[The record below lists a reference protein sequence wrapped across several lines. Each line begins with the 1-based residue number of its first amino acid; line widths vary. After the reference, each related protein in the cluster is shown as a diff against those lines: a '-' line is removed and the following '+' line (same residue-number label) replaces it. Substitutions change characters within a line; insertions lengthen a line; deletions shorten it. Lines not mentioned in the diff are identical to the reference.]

1 MVEGKE
7 VLSRKGAVAAGPEEA
22 ARIGARIL
30 ERGGNA
36 MDAAAATCM
45 ACCMFWPHATGVGGY
60 VCCGLVLEGSTGR
73 VWSLDANAVAPAGA
87 HEGMYHAGPVGD
99 GPPGINESEYSCS
112 VKDNA
117 NVHGPLAI
125 GPPGMMAGMGTLWER
140 WGRLKWHDIIAPSL
154 RVLSDGF
161 PFGVLANAV
170 RNNEAAIRRCEASV
184 RHLMFEGRLPDAEDI
199 WHRPDMEKTLERIA
213 EAGWRDFYEGEI
225 GRKIADHVAKCGGI
239 LTREDMAS
247 YRPRVTKPYR
257 ITYRDAE
264 VYAAILPNGGLSS
277 LQALNMM
284 DCLDPAPKDT
294 PAFWHRWAEVL
305 KRVWRDRLLYL
316 GDPNFVEVP
325 VERLLSKEYAA
336 GRVESIR
343 QFPDHVDRM
352 VPPEI
357 GEGSDGTL
365 HVAAADVEG
374 NVASITI
381 SQGGAFGSCFTAAG
395 TGIILGHGM
404 CRLDPRPGRRNS
416 VAPGK
421 RPLNNTAPMMIR
433 LPDRD
438 VGTGLPGGRR
448 LLSVSAQMVQRVVD
462 YGATSYEAA
471 SAPRLHVQTH
481 EPLMITES
489 AGEGAISGLREM
501 GHDIEVVAGVA
512 GAAHCA
518 EYIRSGGKARAGG
531 LSWAAGV
538 EYLEDAR

>member
-1 MVEGKE
+1 MIEGKE
-7 VLSRKGAVAAGPEEA
+7 VTSSRGAVAAGPEEA

-30 ERGGNA
+30 EQGGNA
-36 MDAAAATCM
+36 MDAAAAACM

-60 VCCGLVLEGSTGR
+60 VCCGLVLEGNTGR
-73 VWSLDANAVAPAGA
+73 VWSLDANSIAPAGA
-87 HEGMYHAGPVGD
+87 HERMYQVGRVGD
-99 GPPGINESEYSCS
+99 SPQGINENEYGCS

-140 WGRLKWHDIIAPSL
+140 WGALRWQDIVAPSL
-154 RVLSDGF
+154 GVLADGF
-161 PFGVLANAV
+161 PFGTVANAV
-170 RNNEAAIRRCEASV
+170 RGNEAAIRRCEASV
-184 RHLMFEGRLPDAEDI
+184 RHLMPEGRLPTPEDI
-199 WHRPDMEKTLERIA
+199 WHRPDMEKTLQRIS

-225 GRKIADHVAKCGGI
+225 GRQIADSVGEGGGI

-247 YRPRVTKPYR
+247 FRPRVTEPYQ

-264 VYAAILPNGGLSS
+264 ISAAILPNGGISC

-284 DCLDPAPKDT
+284 DCLDFVPKDT
-294 PAFWHRWAEVL
+294 PVFWHRWAEVL

-316 GDPNFVEVP
+316 GDPDFVDVP
-325 VERLLSKEYAA
+325 TELLLSKEYAA

-343 QFPDHVDRM
+343 QFPDNVDRM
-352 VPPEI
+352 VPLETR
-357 GEGSDGTL
+357 GGRDGTL
-365 HVAAADVEG
+365 HVGAADVEG
-374 NVASITI
+374 NIASITI
-381 SQGGAFGSCFTAAG
+381 SQGGAFGSCFTTAG

-416 VAPGK
+416 VASGK
-421 RPLNNTAPMMIR
+421 RPLNNTAPLMIQ

-438 VGTGLPGGRR
+438 VGIGLPGGRR
-448 LLSVSAQMVQRVVD
+448 LLSVSAQMGQRVVE

-481 EPLMITES
+481 EPLMITGS
-489 AGEGAISGLREM
+489 AGDGAIDGLREM
-501 GHDIEVVAGVA
+501 GHEVEVVPAVA

-518 EYIRSGGKARAGG
+518 EYLKAGGKARAGG

-538 EYLEDAR
+538 E

>member
-7 VLSRKGAVAAGPEEA
+7 VISRKGAVAAGPEEA

-36 MDAAAATCM
+36 MDAAAAACM

-60 VCCGLVLEGSTGR
+60 VCCGLVLEGDTGR
-73 VWSLDANAVAPAGA
+73 VWSLDANSVAPAGA
-87 HEGMYHAGPVGD
+87 HEGMYRVGPVGD
-99 GPPGINESEYSCS
+99 GPPGINENEYNCS

-140 WGRLKWHDIIAPSL
+140 WGKLAWGDIVAPSL
-154 RVLSDGF
+154 EVLSDGF
-161 PFGVLANAV
+161 PFGAVAHAV
-170 RNNEAAIRRCEASV
+170 RNNEGAIRRCEASV
-184 RHLMFEGRLPDAEDI
+184 RHLMPEGRLPDPGDI
-199 WHRPDMEKTLERIA
+199 WHRPDMEKTLAHISQ
-213 EAGWRDFYEGEI
+213 AGWRDFYEGEI
-225 GRKIADHVAKCGGI
+225 GRGIADNVAGCGGV

-247 YRPRVTKPYR
+247 YWPRVTEPYR
-257 ITYRDAE
+257 ITYRNAE
-264 VYAAILPNGGLSS
+264 VSAAILPNGGLSC

-284 DCLDPAPKDT
+284 DCLDPVPEDT
-294 PAFWHRWAEVL
+294 RLFWHRWAEVL

-316 GDPNFVEVP
+316 GDPDFVDVP
-325 VERLLSKEYAA
+325 VERLLGKEYAA

-352 VPPEI
+352 VPSMA
-357 GEGSDGTL
+357 GEGRDGTL
-365 HVAAADVEG
+365 HVAAADAEG
-374 NVASITI
+374 NVASMTI

-416 VAPGK
+416 VAAGK

-448 LLSVSAQMVQRVVD
+448 LVNVSAQMVQRIVD
-462 YGATSYEAA
+462 YGATSHEAA

-481 EPLMITES
+481 EPLMLTES
-489 AGEGAISGLREM
+489 AGEKAIGELRAM
-501 GHDIEVVAGVA
+501 GHEIEVVAGVA

-518 EYIRSGGKARAGG
+518 EYIKSGGKVRAGG

-538 EYLEDAR
+538 E

>member
-1 MVEGKE
+1 MLEGKE
-7 VLSRKGAVAAGPEEA
+7 VVSRKGAVAAGPEEA

-30 ERGGNA
+30 EQGGNA
-36 MDAAAATCM
+36 MDAAAAACM
-45 ACCMFWPHATGVGGY
+45 GCCMFLPHATGLGGY

-87 HEGMYHAGPVGD
+87 HETMYQVGRVGD
-99 GPPGINESEYSCS
+99 SAGAINESEYRCS

-140 WGRLKWHDIIAPSL
+140 WGQLKWEDIVAPSFK
-154 RVLSDGF
+154 VLSDGF
-161 PFGVLANAV
+161 PIAVVANSV
-170 RNNEAAIRRCEASV
+170 RHNEAAIRRCEASV
-184 RHLMFEGRLPDAEDI
+184 RHLMPEGRLPEPEDI
-199 WHRPDMEKTLERIA
+199 WHRPDTEKTLQRISD
-213 EAGWRDFYEGEI
+213 AGWRDFYEGEI
-225 GRKIADHVAKCGGI
+225 GHKIADQVGECGGI

-247 YRPRVTKPYR
+247 YRPRVTEPYR
-257 ITYRDAE
+257 IAYRNAE
-264 VYAAILPNGGLSS
+264 VSAAILPNGGLSS

-284 DCLDPAPKDT
+284 DCLDPVAKDT

-316 GDPNFVEVP
+316 GDPDFVDVP
-325 VERLLSKEYAA
+325 IKRLLSKEYAA
-336 GRVESIR
+336 GRVESIH
-343 QFPDHVDRM
+343 QFPDHVDKL
-352 VPPEI
+352 VPSGF

-374 NVASITI
+374 NVATITI

-395 TGIILGHGM
+395 TGVILGHGM
-404 CRLDPRPGRRNS
+404 CRLDPRPGRMNS

-421 RPLNNTAPMMIR
+421 RPLNNTAPMMVR

-448 LLSVSAQMVQRVVD
+448 LVSVSAQMVQRVVD

-481 EPLMITES
+481 EPLMIVES
-489 AGEGAISGLREM
+489 AGEGAISGLRKM
-501 GHDIEVVAGVA
+501 GHEIEVVGGIA

-518 EYIRSGGKARAGG
+518 EFIKSGGKVRAGG
-531 LSWAAGV
+531 LSWAAGA
-538 EYLEDAR
+538 E

>member
-7 VLSRKGAVAAGPEEA
+7 VVCCRGAVAAGPEEA

-30 ERGGNA
+30 EQGGNA
-36 MDAAAATCM
+36 MDAAAAACM

-60 VCCGLVLEGSTGR
+60 VCCGLVLEGGRNR

-87 HEGMYHAGPVGD
+87 HEGLYQVGPTGD
-99 GPPGINESEYSCS
+99 DLSGINETEYGCS

-140 WGRLKWHDIIAPSL
+140 WGKLPWEEIVAPSL

-161 PFGVLANAV
+161 PFGVLASAV
-170 RNNEAAIRRCEASV
+170 RNNEAAIRKCEASV
-184 RHLMFEGRLPDAEDI
+184 QHLMPEGRLPEAEDI
-199 WHRPDMEKTLERIA
+199 WHRPDMEKTLVRIA
-213 EAGWRDFYEGEI
+213 AAGWRDFYEGEI
-225 GRKIADHVAKCGGI
+225 GRRIADDVAACGGI

-247 YRPRVTKPYR
+247 YRPRVTPPYR
-257 ITYRDAE
+257 TMYRDAE
-264 VYAAILPNGGLSS
+264 IFAAILPNGGLSC
-277 LQALNMM
+277 LQALNMI
-284 DCLDPAPKDT
+284 DCLDPMPKDT

-316 GDPNFVEVP
+316 GDPDFTDVP
-325 VERLLSKEYAA
+325 IERLLSKEYAA
-336 GRVESIR
+336 GRVEAIR
-343 QFPDHVDRM
+343 QFPDHVDRLA
-352 VPPEI
+352 PPEPR
-357 GEGSDGTL
+357 GGHDGTL
-365 HVAAADVEG
+365 HVAAADVDG
-374 NVASITI
+374 NLASITI

-395 TGIILGHGM
+395 TGVILGHGM
-404 CRLDPRPGRRNS
+404 CRLDPRPGRKNS
-416 VAPGK
+416 VVAGK
-421 RPLNNTAPMMIR
+421 RPLNNTAPLMIR

-448 LLSVSAQMVQRVVD
+448 LLSVSAQMAQRVVD
-462 YGATSYEAA
+462 YGATAYEAA
-471 SAPRLHVQTH
+471 AAPRLHVQTH

-489 AGEGAISGLREM
+489 AGKEAIAGLREM
-501 GHDIEVVAGVA
+501 GHEVEVAASVA

-518 EYIRSGGKARAGG
+518 EYIRAGGRIRAGG

-538 EYLEDAR
+538 D

>member
-1 MVEGKE
+1 MIEGKE
-7 VLSRKGAVAAGPEEA
+7 VVSRRGAVAATPEGA
-22 ARIGARIL
+22 ARIGAGIL
-30 ERGGNA
+30 EQGGNA
-36 MDAAAATCM
+36 MDAASAACM
-45 ACCMFWPHATGVGGY
+45 ACCMFLPQSTGVGGY
-60 VCCGLVLEGSTGR
+60 VCCGLVLEGNTGQ
-73 VWSLDANAVAPAGA
+73 VWSLDGNSVAPAGA
-87 HEGMYHAGPVGD
+87 HETMYQVGPVGD
-99 GPPGINESEYSCS
+99 KPGAINESEYNCS

-140 WGRLKWHDIIAPSL
+140 WGQLRWEDIVAPSL
-154 RVLSDGF
+154 KVLSDGF
-161 PFGVLANAV
+161 PFGPVANAV

-184 RHLMFEGRLPDAEDI
+184 RHLMPKGRLPESDDI
-199 WHRPDMEKTLERIA
+199 WHRPDMGKTLQRIS

-225 GRKIADHVAKCGGI
+225 GHRIVDSVTAGGGI

-247 YRPRVTKPYR
+247 YRPRVTAPYR
-257 ITYRDAE
+257 ISYRDAE
-264 VYAAILPNGGLSS
+264 ISAAILPNGGLSS

-284 DCLDPAPKDT
+284 DCLDPVPKDT
-294 PAFWHRWAEVL
+294 PEFWHRWAEVL

-316 GDPNFVEVP
+316 GDPDFVDVP

-336 GRVESIR
+336 GRVEAIR
-343 QFPDHVDRM
+343 QFPDHVDQL
-352 VPPEI
+352 VPTGD

-365 HVAAADVEG
+365 HVAAADAHG
-374 NVASITI
+374 NVATITI
-381 SQGGAFGSCFTAAG
+381 SQGGAFGSCFTAAE

-421 RPLNNTAPMMIR
+421 RPLNNTAPMMVR

-438 VGTGLPGGRR
+438 VGAGLPGGRR
-448 LLSVSAQMVQRVVD
+448 LVSVNTQIVQRIVD

-481 EPLMITES
+481 EPLMMTGS
-489 AGEGAISGLREM
+489 AGEGAISALRQM
-501 GHDIEVVAGVA
+501 GHEVEVVGSVA

-518 EYIRSGGKARAGG
+518 EFIKSGGKVRAGG

-538 EYLEDAR
+538 G